1 MRFDTVIRH
10 GTVVTASDTFR
21 SDVGLIDGRIAAL
34 AAELTEADEII
45 DATGLY
51 VMPGGIDSH
60 VHLDQPSG
68 EGIVMADDF
77 DSGTRSAAIGGNTT
91 VLSFCMQEK
100 GQSLREALKV
110 YHGKAEGRCHVDVSS
125 HLVVTDPTAE
135 VLGQEL
141 PALVADGYTSIKV
154 FMTYDG
160 LRLRDDEIL
169 ATLDTARRTG
179 ALVMVH
185 CENEDAIRYLI
196 GRHEA
201 EGLFAPRYHATT
213 RPIAAE
219 REATHRALS
228 LAEIV
233 DTPIVIVHVSNRQ
246 AMEEIRRARE
256 RGQRIA
262 GETCPQYLMLTAD
275 DLDAEAL
282 EGAKYV
288 CSPPPRDRESQE
300 ACWEGVE
307 QGVFDLFSSDH
318 CPFRFD
324 DPQGKLNEKGKRSF
338 RWIPNGIPGVG
349 TRLPI
354 LFSEGVMKGRIDLNR
369 FVAITST
376 NHAKLYGLYPRKGAI
391 AIGSDADIILW
402 DPDRQ
407 VTLTNDMLQHGAD
420 YTPYEGLPIR
430 GWPVRTL
437 LRGKTIVQDGR
448 LSEEASSGMYLDR
461 ALSSLGRSDDLT
473 IRGSQGLANQ
483 IQR

>member
-10 GTVVTASDTFR
+10 GTVVTASDTFV
-21 SDVGLIDGRIAAL
+21 SDVGIKDGRIVAL
-34 AAELTEADEII
+34 AAELTDADEVI
-45 DATGLY
+45 DATGLF
-51 VMPGGIDSH
+51 VLPGGIDSH

-68 EGIVMADDF
+68 DGIVMADDF
-77 DSGTRSAAIGGNTT
+77 DSGTRSAAIGGNST
-91 VLSFCMQEK
+91 VLAFCMQEK

-110 YHGKAEGRCHVDVSS
+110 YHAKAEGKCHVDVSF
-125 HLVVTDPTAE
+125 HLVITDPTAE

-141 PALVADGYTSIKV
+141 PALVEDGYTSLKV
-154 FMTYDG
+154 FMTYEG

-196 GRHEA
+196 GRHE
-201 EGLFAPRYHATT
+201 EDGKFEPKYHATT

-233 DTPIVIVHVSNRQ
+233 DVPIVIVHVSNRE
-246 AMEEIRRARE
+246 AMEEIRRARQ
-256 RGQRIA
+256 RGQKIV

-275 DLDAEAL
+275 DLDQSEM

-288 CSPPPRDRESQE
+288 CSPPPRDKPSQD
-300 ACWEGVE
+300 ACWEGLE

-324 DPQGKLNEKGKRSF
+324 DPEGKLNEKGKRNF
-338 RWIPNGIPGVG
+338 RWIPNGIPGVA

-354 LFSEGVMKGRIDLNR
+354 LFSEGVMKGRIDINQ
-369 FVAITST
+369 FVAVTST
-376 NHAKLYGLYPRKGAI
+376 NHAKLYGLYPRKGTI
-391 AIGSDADIILW
+391 AVGADADIALW
-402 DPDRQ
+402 DPNKR
-407 VTLTNDMLQHGAD
+407 VTITNDMLHHGAD
-420 YTPYEGLPIR
+420 YTPYEGLDIR
-430 GWPVRTL
+430 GWPVRLL
-437 LRGKTIVQDGR
+437 LRGKTIVEDGHFAGPSPHGNYLPR
-448 LSEEASSGMYLDR
+448 ERSSLTKQRSE
-461 ALSSLGRSDDLT
+461 ALS
-473 IRGSQGLANQ
+473 
-483 IQR
+483 

>member
-21 SDVGLIDGRIAAL
+21 SDVGIRDGRIVAL

-45 DATGLY
+45 DATGLF

-68 EGIVMADDF
+68 DGIVMADDF
-77 DSGTRSAAIGGNTT
+77 ESGTRSAAIGGNTT
-91 VLSFCMQEK
+91 ILSFCLQEK
-100 GQSLREALKV
+100 GQTLREALKV
-110 YHGKAEGRCHVDVSS
+110 YHAKAEGKCHVDVSF
-125 HLVVTDPTAE
+125 HLIVTDPTAY

-201 EGLFAPRYHATT
+201 EGNLAPKFHATT

-256 RGQRIA
+256 RGQKIA

-282 EGAKYV
+282 EGAKFV
-288 CSPPPRDRESQE
+288 CSPPPRDLESQG
-300 ACWEGVE
+300 ACWEGLE
-307 QGVFDLFSSDH
+307 QGVFDLYSSDH

-324 DPQGKLNEKGKRSF
+324 DPEGKLNEKGKRHF
-338 RWIPNGIPGVG
+338 RWIPNGIPGVA

-369 FVAITST
+369 FVALTST
-376 NHAKLYGLYPRKGAI
+376 NHAKLYGLYPRKGTI
-391 AIGSDADIILW
+391 AIGADADITLW
-402 DPDRQ
+402 DPEKR
-407 VTLTNDMLQHGAD
+407 VTLTNDLLQHGAD
-420 YTPYEGLPIR
+420 YTPYEGLDVR
-430 GWPVRTL
+430 GWPVHVI
-437 LRGKTIVQDGR
+437 LRGRTIVGAEGLQHSDVTGTYISR
-448 LSEEASSGMYLDR
+448 GP
-461 ALSSLGRSDDLT
+461 SSLVS
-473 IRGSQGLANQ
+473 
-483 IQR
+483 